1 MQDWNL
7 ADQRAGLENTGL
19 ENGGLEMQDW
29 KMQDKMTVEPKA
41 SKNVRKSDTNS
52 YRPEMLL
59 GLSENFV
66 IKTSYR

>member
-1 MQDWNL
+1 MIFAVFDL
-7 ADQRAGLENTGL
+7 CLYMSPLTGAL
-19 ENGGLEMQDW
+19 KMQDW

-41 SKNVRKSDTNS
+41 SKNVRKNDTNS
-52 YRPEMLL
+52 YQPEMLL